1 MRRLMTGTARLALA
15 SITAHAFIVALHAA
29 AHQILGVAATQPQ
42 TVFIVVF
49 IMVAPIAAGV
59 LLWRGLDAAGSAVLL
74 VSMTGSLIFGVY
86 YHFVLDS
93 PDHVSHVSAMSP
105 ASWASVFQLT
115 ALLLALTEALGV
127 YAGLLLLKNGRARR

>member
-1 MRRLMTGTARLALA
+1 MRRLATGTARLALA
-15 SITAHAFIVALHAA
+15 TIAAHASVVALHAA
-29 AHQILGVAATQPQ
+29 AHQILGVAATPPQ

-49 IMVAPIAAGV
+49 IMLAPVAAGV
-59 LLWRGLDAAGSAVLL
+59 LVWRGFGAAGSSVLA
-74 VSMTGSLIFGVY
+74 VSMAGSLLFGLY

-105 ASWASVFQLT
+105 AAWAVLFQLT

-127 YAGLLLLKNGRARR
+127 YAGLRLLKDARARG